1 MWFSIGSIETDN
13 QNRFADF
20 EAFDDR
26 TIDRVPPFFPMLR
39 SRLDPNQPPTTLT
52 IRITPP
58 HPSPTAATP
67 ALSGDSH
74 SAQRHTA
81 MSLTDVVILI
91 PSHSLEDFPTELGED
106 EAASLLNAFAVAWHP
121 RLLATTGVIP
131 NWQRAD
137 EPTDPTPG
145 QLFLVPTASTD
156 WLGHDWA
163 SRARE
168 SGCGVITDICDRD
181 EMIAAALAVLDQDS
195 TTTQPSSETP
205 APEAPTL
212 DPDLTADFLALG
224 SCYLQME
231 LLTRHMHHFGNLDE
245 VFLQREAVMAAE
257 AVVAG
262 DSETARAHLKTCFES
277 LHEARERFYPVDCY
291 LVDLCLIVPEVADE
305 HFRSLLLGDSPVN
318 LLLRVA
324 DAVTIVDEHPELAE
338 LIREAWA
345 REVID
350 VVGGDHEEI
359 PVPLVPLES
368 LLWDLQRGRQTL
380 KQLFGREPTTWARR
394 RFGLAPQL
402 PQLLSRSGYHSAL
415 HFLLDDG
422 LYPDTEQ
429 SKLRWEGCDGTVLDA
444 MSRIPLAAEAATSFL
459 RFPMRMAESM
469 EEDQAAALILARW
482 PEIESPWFLD
492 LVRMHAYA
500 PCLGRFVTLDDYFQ
514 NTDTPGR
521 ISSYNASEYLA
532 PFLTQSVAGRDSNP
546 VTRYLEHFT
555 RRGRFDAA
563 AWCSSLAQ
571 LLTGKTL
578 DSDSLKNLEATVE
591 TAGCEAEAEVRQA
604 ADEAVEE
611 LVEEATGSLARLVT
625 GGTDADTSTNG
636 QLIINPLSFNRT
648 VAVDLDS
655 HLTVPPDTPGLRG
668 VQDTSTGR
676 QAIVDLPAS
685 GYLWLPHSQG
695 TLNATED
702 QTALAEDLVLRNEFF
717 EVHVNPDTGGIER
730 IKGYGRQPNL
740 LSQQLAF
747 RFPRER
753 NAGPQQD
760 DSDEAAT
767 ATTFYS
773 EMIGHGVEVISA
785 GPHVGEI
792 QAHGELI
799 DPQTRERVASFRQTF
814 RTLRYLPRVEIQ
826 IEIELDKP
834 PEGDPWSNYLAARF
848 AYGDATAA
856 ITRSQLG
863 SAQPAGNDRFES
875 PYYVEIANESNRV
888 TLVAPGLPFYRKTGD
903 RMLDAILVPE
913 GELQRTFSMSI
924 SVDQAYP
931 MQEALDRLVPPLIRQ
946 QVPGPPAHGN
956 HGWFLNLDSR
966 NVQITRVLGLAELPG
981 WTEDEA
987 GDEVG
992 DGLEGVSDDERL
1004 AGDGLDPE
1012 PTFEET
1018 VAEDAYDRPTLPDAF
1033 GFAVRLQET
1042 EGRHRSTTL
1051 RCWRTP
1057 TMARQRDFQGRTLAE
1072 LPIEGDGVRV
1082 DLTAHEIADI
1092 ELRFEDGDAVEGEEA

>member
-1 MWFSIGSIETDN
+1 
-13 QNRFADF
+13 
-20 EAFDDR
+20 
-26 TIDRVPPFFPMLR
+26 
-39 SRLDPNQPPTTLT
+39 
-52 IRITPP
+52 
-58 HPSPTAATP
+58 
-67 ALSGDSH
+67 
-74 SAQRHTA
+74 

-91 PSHSLEDFPTELGED
+91 PSHSLEDFPTELDEE

-168 SGCGVITDICDRD
+168 SGCGVITDISDRD
-181 EMIAAALAVLDQDS
+181 EMTAAALAVLDE
-195 TTTQPSSETP
+195 TETP
-205 APEAPTL
+205 AEPDAEAETPSL

-291 LVDLCLIVPEVADE
+291 LIDLCLIVPEVADE
-305 HFRSLLLGDSPVN
+305 HFRTLLRGDSPVN

-324 DAVTIVDEHPELAE
+324 DAVTIVEQHPELAE

-368 LLWDLQRGRQTL
+368 LLWDLQRGRDTL

-469 EEDQAAALILARW
+469 EEDQAAALMLARW
-482 PEIESPWFLD
+482 PEIESPWFHD

-532 PFLTQSVAGRDSNP
+532 PFLTQSVAGRDSDP

-563 AWCSSLAQ
+563 AWCSSITQ
-571 LLTGKTL
+571 LLQGKPL
-578 DSDSLKNLEATVE
+578 DSNRLGTLEAIVE
-591 TAGCEAEAEVRQA
+591 TAGCEGDDDDRGAAEKAI
-604 ADEAVEE
+604 DEFVDQSTA
-611 LVEEATGSLARLVT
+611 SLADLIT
-625 GGTDADTSTNG
+625 GPSPTELPQNG
-636 QLIINPLSFNRT
+636 QLIINSLSFART
-648 VAVDLDS
+648 VAVALDPD
-655 HLTVPPDTPGLRG
+655 LTVPPDTPGLRG

-685 GYLWLPHSQG
+685 GYLWLPHIAG
-695 TLNATED
+695 TVNSD
-702 QTALAEDLVLRNEFF
+702 QDQAALAEDLLLRNEFF

-747 RFPRER
+747 RFPREYKVATGDDDPAK
-753 NAGPQQD
+753 AG
-760 DSDEAAT
+760 
-767 ATTFYS
+767 TTFYS
-773 EMIGHGVEVISA
+773 EMIGHGVDVIST

-792 QAHGELI
+792 QTHGELV
-799 DPQTRERVASFRQTF
+799 DPQTRERIASFRQTF
-814 RTLRYLPRVEIQ
+814 RTMRYRPSVE
-826 IEIELDKP
+826 IEIELDLEKT
-834 PEGDPWSNYLAARF
+834 PEGDPWSNYLAVRY

-875 PYYVEIANESNRV
+875 PYYVEIANESHRV
-888 TLVAPGLPFYRKTGD
+888 TIVAPGLPFYRKTGD
-903 RMLDAILVPE
+903 RMIDAILVPE
-913 GELQRTFSMSI
+913 GELRRTFSMSI
-924 SVDQAYP
+924 CVDQAYP

-946 QVPGPPAHGN
+946 QVPGPPAHGQQ
-956 HGWFLNLDSR
+956 GWFLHLDSR
-966 NVQITRVLGLAELPG
+966 NVQITRVLGLAELPD
-981 WTEDEA
+981 WSE
-987 GDEVG
+987 
-992 DGLEGVSDDERL
+992 
-1004 AGDGLDPE
+1004 DGLDDKE
-1012 PTFEET
+1012 LTGDEFDDDNA
-1018 VAEDAYDRPTLPDAF
+1018 VAETTADTEHDRPTLPDAF

-1092 ELRFEDGDAVEGEEA
+1092 ELRFEDLDTVDGGEA

>member
-1 MWFSIGSIETDN
+1 
-13 QNRFADF
+13 
-20 EAFDDR
+20 
-26 TIDRVPPFFPMLR
+26 
-39 SRLDPNQPPTTLT
+39 
-52 IRITPP
+52 
-58 HPSPTAATP
+58 
-67 ALSGDSH
+67 
-74 SAQRHTA
+74 

-91 PSHSLEDFPTELGED
+91 PSHSLEDFPTELEED

-121 RLLATTGVIP
+121 RLLAATGVIP

-137 EPTDPTPG
+137 EPTDPSPG

-168 SGCGVITDICDRD
+168 SGCGVISDISDRD
-181 EMIAAALAVLDQDS
+181 EMIAAALAVLDE
-195 TTTQPSSETP
+195 TETP
-205 APEAPTL
+205 TEPADLAESPTPESPSPEPPAL

-262 DSETARAHLKTCFES
+262 DAETARAHLKTCFES

-291 LVDLCLIVPEVADE
+291 LVDLCLIVPEVADK
-305 HFRSLLLGDSPVN
+305 HFRTMLLGDSPVN

-324 DAVTIVDEHPELAE
+324 DAVTIVEQHPELAE

-345 REVID
+345 RETID
-350 VVGGDHEEI
+350 VVGGDYEEI

-368 LLWDLQRGRQTL
+368 LLFDLQRGRQTL

-469 EEDQAAALILARW
+469 EEDQAAALLLARW
-482 PEIESPWFLD
+482 PEIESPWFHD

-532 PFLTQSVAGRDSNP
+532 PFLTQSVAARDCDP

-563 AWCSSLAQ
+563 AWCSSIAE
-571 LLTGKTL
+571 LLQNKPL
-578 DSDSLKNLEATVE
+578 DSTRHSSLEATVE
-591 TAGCEAEAEVRQA
+591 AAGCEGDDEAGPAADLAVDAFVDQATASLAEVICGRPA
-604 ADEAVEE
+604 AEP
-611 LVEEATGSLARLVT
+611 
-625 GGTDADTSTNG
+625 TSDG
-636 QLIINPLSFNRT
+636 QLIINSLSFART
-648 VAVDLDS
+648 VTVALGPD
-655 HLTVPPDTPGLRG
+655 LTVPSDTPGLRG
-668 VQDTSTGR
+668 IQDTSTGR

-685 GYLWLPHSQG
+685 GYLWLPHIAGSPHADQ
-695 TLNATED
+695 D
-702 QTALAEDLVLRNEFF
+702 QTALAEDLLLRNEFF
-717 EVHVNPDTGGIER
+717 EVHINPDTGGIER

-753 NAGPQQD
+753 KVATGGD
-760 DSDEAAT
+760 DPAEAS
-767 ATTFYS
+767 TTFYS

-785 GPHVGEI
+785 GPHIGEI
-792 QAHGELI
+792 QTHGELL

-814 RTLRYLPRVEIQ
+814 RTVRYRPSVE
-826 IEIELDKP
+826 IEIELELDKT
-834 PEGDPWSNYLAARF
+834 PEGDPWSNYLAARY

-875 PYYVEIANESNRV
+875 PYYVEIANESHRV
-888 TLVAPGLPFYRKTGD
+888 TVVAPGLPFYRKTGD
-903 RMLDAILVPE
+903 RMIDAILVPE
-913 GELQRTFSMSI
+913 GELRRTFSMSI
-924 SVDQAYP
+924 CVDQPYP

-956 HGWFLNLDSR
+956 QGWFLHLDSR

-981 WTEDEA
+981 WSED
-987 GDEVG
+987 G
-992 DGLEGVSDDERL
+992 SQ
-1004 AGDGLDPE
+1004 DGLDDQE
-1012 PTFEET
+1012 IA
-1018 VAEDAYDRPTLPDAF
+1018 AEGLDGDHYDHPTLPDAF

-1072 LPIEGDGVRV
+1072 LPIEGDGVRI

-1092 ELRFEDGDAVEGEEA
+1092 ELRFEDPETVDGGEA